1 MLEIK
6 NLCAGYGKYNVLR
19 DVNLKVPK
27 GKLISVIGINGSGK
41 STLLKSVAGIIT
53 PFSGQ
58 VIVDS
63 HNAKTLK
70 PTELSQKL
78 AYLPQGRD
86 LPDMT
91 VEQFVLHG
99 RFPYLGYPRRYSYG
113 DYTVAKN
120 AMEKMGICSFREK
133 RLSSLSGGMRQ
144 KVYIA
149 MALCQDTDYILLDEP
164 TTYLDI
170 SHQIETM
177 KILRS
182 LADEGKGVATVMHD
196 LALAFTFSHEIAVLH
211 NDTIAYCD
219 TPTAL
224 CKTDVVKEVFGVSID
239 YNKTENI
246 YNYILK
252 KEHSRF

>member
-70 PTELSQKL
+70 QTELSQKL

-99 RFPYLGYPRRYSYG
+99 RFPYLGYPRRYSSG

-120 AMEKMGICSFREK
+120 AMEKMGIFSFREK

-196 LALAFTFSHEIAVLH
+196 LALAFTFSDKIAILSEGRVI
-211 NDTIAYCD
+211 TVD
-219 TPTAL
+219 TPENL
-224 CKTDVVKEVFGVSID
+224 CQTNIIKEVFDIELK
-239 YNKTENI
+239 YNKEDNL
-246 YNYILK
+246 YSYK
-252 KEHSRF
+252 Y

>member
-70 PTELSQKL
+70 QTELTQKL

-99 RFPYLGYPRRYSYG
+99 RFPYLGYPRRYSSG

-120 AMEKMGICSFREK
+120 AMEKMGIFSFREK

-182 LADEGKGVATVMHD
+182 LADEGKGVVTVMHD
-196 LALAFTFSHEIAVLH
+196 LVLAFTFSDKIAILSEGRIIAFDSPENLCQTNVIKEI
-211 NDTIAYCD
+211 
-219 TPTAL
+219 
-224 CKTDVVKEVFGVSID
+224 FGIEFK
-239 YNKTENI
+239 YNKEDNS
-246 YNYILK
+246 YSYK
-252 KEHSRF
+252 Y